1 MKKFNLSLTFSLAV
15 MCVFAIPYMMSLN
28 SEPSTAS
35 LITGGII
42 WLTCLAAFIAVGY
55 ITFSQKYITF
65 SQKEKVVNPLMSIQ
79 FWLKV
84 KADYDNPHLC
94 SLCNST
100 IFYDVWDNASKEHK
114 LQLSELARQFLSENE
129 RFYYW
134 QVDDKLVHLFI
145 YTMDWILIEEDRVA
159 AFNIIRDEFLTW
171 IINYLSKK

>member
-1 MKKFNLSLTFSLAV
+1 

-35 LITGGII
+35 LIAGGII
-42 WLTCLAAFIAVGY
+42 WLICLAAFIEMGY
-55 ITFSQKYITF
+55 ITFY
-65 SQKEKVVNPLMSIQ
+65 QKEEVVNPLMSIQ
-79 FWLKV
+79 FWRKV
-84 KADYDNPHLC
+84 EADYDNPELC

-114 LQLSELARQFLSENE
+114 LQLSGLAQQFLSENE

-134 QVDDKLVHLFI
+134 QVDYKLVHLFI
-145 YTMDWILIEEDRVA
+145 YTMDWILSEEDRIA
-159 AFNIIRDEFLTW
+159 AFNMIRDEFLTW

>member
-1 MKKFNLSLTFSLAV
+1 MKINFILLFSLAV

-35 LITGGII
+35 LFTGGVI
-42 WLTCLAAFIAVGY
+42 WLTCLAALITVGY
-55 ITFSQKYITF
+55 ITFYK
-65 SQKEKVVNPLMSIQ
+65 KEKVVNPLMSIQ

-84 KADYDNPHLC
+84 KADYNNPHLC

-134 QVDDKLVHLFI
+134 HVDGTLVHLFI
-145 YTMDWILIEEDRVA
+145 YTMDWILIEEDRITKC
-159 AFNIIRDEFLTW
+159 NHR
-171 IINYLSKK
+171 